1 MEISP
6 AAASPEPVHLP
17 ADAPV
22 RLVWPR
28 RLSGAW
34 LLAWTGLSLWAA
46 YGLATAWP
54 YELHPL
60 LFVLLVSMSGLVF
73 RAGNLLF
80 MRRRRRR
87 LVGWWRAAGRLA
99 ALPVGVVLTILLF
112 SKLESISMTSFER
125 EIATWVRQMHAGA
138 SASCPAGGRY
148 AVDAALNSY
157 LERSSAVRG
166 GALHHGDGRFV
177 LELKGRSIDI
187 DGSTLYYDSVTRK
200 WNRFHNDNRERTG
213 EFQALIN
220 TLAECRFVLS

>member
-6 AAASPEPVHLP
+6 AAASPGPAQLP
-17 ADAPV
+17 ADASAL
-22 RLVWPR
+22 LVWPR
-28 RLSGAW
+28 RLSAAW

-60 LFVLLVSMSGLVF
+60 LLVLLVSMSGLVF
-73 RAGNLLF
+73 RAGDLVF
-80 MRRRRRR
+80 IRRRGRR
-87 LVGWWRAAGRLA
+87 LAGWWRTAGRLA
-99 ALPVGVVLTILLF
+99 ALPLGVVLAFLLF

-125 EIATWVRQMHAGA
+125 EIATWVRQMHV
-138 SASCPAGGRY
+138 SAPTSCPADGRY
-148 AVDAALNSY
+148 VADAALNSY
-157 LERSSAVRG
+157 LERS
-166 GALHHGDGRFV
+166 GAIRSGTLHHGDGRFI

-200 WNRFHNDNRERTG
+200 WKRFHNDNRERTA

-220 TLAECRFVLS
+220 TMAECRFVLK